1 MDFSEAKDS
10 IELLKN
16 TCDYIKEHRFDGM
29 ELEVSAVDLR
39 YLMDDAE
46 PIKILDR
53 MRCISYPHGMNTLF
67 TVTELSIQLDRP
79 DSACYTLEKTL
90 QYSPKS
96 SSTLSGSMSAV
107 TAELKSPHSS
117 VLTQAKSDADK
128 ILREK
133 TNGYISLIT
142 DTEGGRHSEALVIS
156 SGKDYKRSSHFWIWN
171 VNGLGHYT
179 ETGDPD
185 YIPSTD
191 NENEIGQWGKY
202 ALNVGITMDGAIVA
216 NRITVG
222 HMSADRVRTG
232 VLMSQD
238 GNVVWN
244 LNANDTYVEELK
256 KTYPG
261 GSLTIKKG
269 SIDLGTVTDSAG
281 VTRPAFSVDNNGTVY
296 AERGKIGG
304 FDITATDIHNDAMAL
319 DRMGLHMFCNP
330 NIDVEDYKRYDNSVG
345 FLGISYWN
353 ENPSYKS
360 LAMNMENE
368 GSAIWWAYRQRSSD
382 DTFTVKLLYAAED
395 FDKYEQDK
403 LYVECPLEVY
413 DDINLNNNI
422 AYNFNIDSNSGG
434 AIGGVN
440 GTFLLLSKEAINDD
454 GTIDKAALY
463 EIKIKNGFVIY

>member
-1 MDFSEAKDS
+1 M
-10 IELLKN
+10 
-16 TCDYIKEHRFDGM
+16 
-29 ELEVSAVDLR
+29 SAVDLR

-96 SSTLSGSMSAV
+96 SSLLSGSMSAV

-185 YIPSTD
+185 YTPSTD

-244 LNANDTYVEELK
+244 LNADDTYVEELK

-269 SIDLGTVTDSAG
+269 SIDLGTVTDNAG

-304 FDITATDIHNDAMAL
+304 FDITATDIHNDAMML
-319 DRMGLHMFCNP
+319 DREGLHM
-330 NIDVEDYKRYDNSVG
+330 YKDARTDIG
-345 FLGISYWN
+345 FLGISYWQT
-353 ENPSYKS
+353 SVKA
-360 LAMNMENE
+360 LAMNLEE
-368 GSAIWWAYRQRSSD
+368 DGRAIWWGYADGKATDGAKY
-382 DTFTVKLLYAAED
+382 TVKLLYAAQK
-395 FDKYEQDK
+395 FDSYKADT
-403 LYVECPLEVY
+403 LYVHCPMEVY
-413 DDINLNNNI
+413 GDLNLHDFAIKNAMINDVV
-422 AYNFNIDSNSGG
+422 IDPENCQVDGGLSGEYLVLRQG
-434 AIGGVN
+434 AIN
-440 GTFLLLSKEAINDD
+440 SD
-454 GTIDKAALY
+454 GTINLSKTKS
-463 EIKIKNGFVIY
+463 IRVKNGFVLS